1 MNRIGSITLAKE
13 NNKLEYPKK
22 TAQETEY
29 ALEQLMGYLVAG
41 IGFFLILLKVI
52 NPYWFEFVTIFLP
65 FLEDSRDSNLT
76 KNNNPYSPILYLI
89 IIIAGRIRPMAKS
102 HKSEKE
108 CLEEPK
114 KK

>member
-1 MNRIGSITLAKE
+1 MAKE

-52 NPYWFEFVTIFLP
+52 NPY
-65 FLEDSRDSNLT
+65 
-76 KNNNPYSPILYLI
+76 
-89 IIIAGRIRPMAKS
+89 
-102 HKSEKE
+102 
-108 CLEEPK
+108 
-114 KK
+114 